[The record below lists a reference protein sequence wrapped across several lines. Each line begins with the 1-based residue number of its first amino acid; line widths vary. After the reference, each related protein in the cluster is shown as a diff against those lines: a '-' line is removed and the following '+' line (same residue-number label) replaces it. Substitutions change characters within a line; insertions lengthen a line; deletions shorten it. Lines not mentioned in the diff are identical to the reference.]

1 MKKNEQTKDKCGQKI
16 LIGRVVCY
24 AYSGGLL
31 FGEVER
37 TTSKSVFMT
46 DGSMVRSEKCF
57 MVEDGWVIS
66 DD

>member
-1 MKKNEQTKDKCGQKI
+1 MKKNEQTKDRCGQKI

-24 AYSGGLL
+24 ANSGKLL
-31 FGEVER
+31 FGKVER

-46 DGSMVRSEKCF
+46 DGAMVRSEKCF
-57 MVEDGWVIS
+57 MVEDRWVIT